1 MNSVEGG
8 LWVVAGLG
16 AVMGLVLTLPF
27 LSKRVEE
34 ELEAFLLILGVAA
47 VSLAGLWSRPL
58 VMDALREPLKIT
70 AAVLVAGWLFRAT
83 RARAGDWMRRF
94 TDRFGVRAI
103 ALLLVAGLGLL
114 SSLITAV
121 IAALALGEAVS
132 LLNLSR
138 RYETRL
144 VILACYAIGLGAAL
158 TPVGEPLATIA
169 VAKLRG
175 DPHHAGVL
183 FLARLLGA
191 WIVPAILGLAGW
203 AAAMAP
209 EFEGGRPGLAE
220 DRPETAGDV
229 EDSPGRVAIRAARVY
244 LFVAA
249 LVLLGAGLSPL
260 ADRYLARLP
269 GAALYWINLVSA
281 ALDNATLA
289 AAEISP
295 LMPPESIR
303 FLLLGLLV
311 SGGILIPGNIP
322 NIICAGKLRIT
333 SREWAAFGAPVGLG
347 LMSGMFFLHLVL
359 GYIQ

>member
-8 LWVVAGLG
+8 LWIVAGLG
-16 AVMGLVLTLPF
+16 AVMGLVLALPF

-34 ELEAFLLILGVAA
+34 ELEAFLLIMGVVS

-58 VMDALREPLKIT
+58 VADALRVPLKIA
-70 AAVLVAGWLFRAT
+70 AAVLIAGLLFRAV
-83 RARAGDWMRRF
+83 RARVGVMVGRF
-94 TDRFGVRAI
+94 TDRFGVRAF
-103 ALLLVAGLGLL
+103 AVLLVAGLGLL

-121 IAALALGEAVS
+121 IAALALAEAVS
-132 LLNLSR
+132 LLTLGR

-158 TPVGEPLATIA
+158 TPIGEPLATIA

-183 FLARLLGA
+183 FLTRLLGV
-191 WIVPAILGLAGW
+191 WILPAILGLAGW

-220 DRPETAGDV
+220 DRPETVGD
-229 EDSPGRVAIRAARVY
+229 VAIRAARVY

-260 ADRYLARLP
+260 ADRYLARAP
-269 GAALYWINLVSA
+269 GPALYWINLVSA

-295 LMPPESIR
+295 LMSLETLR
-303 FLLLGLLV
+303 LLLLGLLI

-322 NIICAGKLRIT
+322 NIICANKLGIT

-347 LMSGMFFLHLVL
+347 LMGGMFFLHLVL
-359 GYIQ
+359 R